1 LIFTLIP
8 SDKLPLGCGKKSW
21 YFNNKILS
29 NPFNL
34 MMQDQRLPASLP
46 VETENPWKT
55 LSVRDVYD
63 NPWISLTE
71 YRVLNPAGKP
81 GIYGKVHFKNLAIGI
96 VALDIDGC
104 ISMVGQYRF
113 TLNCYSWEIPEGGG
127 KLDVDPLTSAQRE
140 LLEETGLIAD
150 SWEVILRMHLSNSV
164 TDEYCLVYLATGLQ
178 QWEAQPEETE
188 QLKYLKMPLS
198 EAWLRVKSGEIT
210 DAITVAAI
218 QAMLIRQAGL

>member
-1 LIFTLIP
+1 
-8 SDKLPLGCGKKSW
+8 
-21 YFNNKILS
+21 
-29 NPFNL
+29 